1 VHVGASVDSSTHE
14 PPGLE
19 PWTLQQGTRSTWI
32 GSPDGPHYLDVL
44 APVVLEANSGDDNMQ
59 WKKISSEDELLGQVR
74 VGMTTQEAEER
85 VARMRSQAT
94 LLGLIIAL
102 VSSIV
107 AAIIIHM
114 MTRPLSQLMEGNRR
128 VARGDFSLRLKVR
141 SRDEFGRLAES
152 WNQMADEIQRSREL
166 ADRYLESLRENAE
179 ELEEVNRSLKRSN
192 AEIAKVSQMKSEFLA
207 VMSHELRTPLN
218 GIIGFSEVLLDEKF
232 GKMND
237 KQKRFAENTR
247 SCGRHLLSLIN
258 DILDLS
264 KVEAGKVR
272 VHAESFDLATS
283 IEEIQSLV
291 RNVAQKKG
299 VDIHCSDVPDVQPDT
314 DPKLFRQVMFNLLS
328 NAIKFTPSG
337 GSVDVRVRCLTA
349 EELRNEPV
357 TRAMPQGARD
367 DIPEGELLLVEVQDT
382 GIGVAPEDYDK
393 LFVAFQQVDTS
404 YARRQ
409 EGTGL
414 GLALT
419 RKIVRLLRGD
429 IWFTSHE
436 GEGSCFLF
444 YLPLSFH
451 HDEIGETTRVA
462 FRPQVIEELEDS
474 SIVPRQSPWT
484 RDVTADPNRGEEA
497 WPWGAEPRPTD
508 AESPGNPHGEGDSGA
523 AGTAQPSDAD
533 ARTAKSKKTTA
544 APLEQKT

>member
-1 VHVGASVDSSTHE
+1 
-14 PPGLE
+14 
-19 PWTLQQGTRSTWI
+19 
-32 GSPDGPHYLDVL
+32 
-44 APVVLEANSGDDNMQ
+44 
-59 WKKISSEDELLGQVR
+59 
-74 VGMTTQEAEER
+74 
-85 VARMRSQAT
+85 
-94 LLGLIIAL
+94 
-102 VSSIV
+102 
-107 AAIIIHM
+107 
-114 MTRPLSQLMEGNRR
+114 
-128 VARGDFSLRLKVR
+128 
-141 SRDEFGRLAES
+141 
-152 WNQMADEIQRSREL
+152 
-166 ADRYLESLRENAE
+166 
-179 ELEEVNRSLKRSN
+179 
-192 AEIAKVSQMKSEFLA
+192 
-207 VMSHELRTPLN
+207 
-218 GIIGFSEVLLDEKF
+218 
-232 GKMND
+232 
-237 KQKRFAENTR
+237 
-247 SCGRHLLSLIN
+247 
-258 DILDLS
+258 
-264 KVEAGKVR
+264 
-272 VHAESFDLATS
+272 
-283 IEEIQSLV
+283 
-291 RNVAQKKG
+291 
-299 VDIHCSDVPDVQPDT
+299 
-314 DPKLFRQVMFNLLS
+314 LS